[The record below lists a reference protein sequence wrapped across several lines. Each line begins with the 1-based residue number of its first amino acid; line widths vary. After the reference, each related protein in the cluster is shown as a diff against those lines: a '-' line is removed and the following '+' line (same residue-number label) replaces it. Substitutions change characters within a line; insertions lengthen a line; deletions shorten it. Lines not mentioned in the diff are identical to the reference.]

1 MRELTRETGLARAE
15 ETMQA
20 SFEEE
25 NAPGLELGMQV
36 RRALREQTTAGPRLG
51 CLVLFDA
58 AVGLL
63 FWA

>member
-1 MRELTRETGLARAE
+1 MSSGLGVLAVIVVCALLEKKGGHAIVKRNGATRW
-15 ETMQA
+15 A
-20 SFEEE
+20 SW
-25 NAPGLELGMQV
+25 
-36 RRALREQTTAGPRLG
+36 EQTTAGPRLG